1 MNNKGEKTDILSGL
15 KKSSLFQHL
24 SEPELST
31 VSLISSLNKFEK
43 GAPLFSQGDRGGDV
57 FIIVSGSV
65 DVFIHQGIENKKK
78 IATYKKGDFFGELA
92 FFLKDKRIGTALAC
106 EKTTVV
112 VMNKKIYDL
121 ASIFRT
127 PGFVDFLKK
136 IANRAGATL
145 KEISQ
150 SMTSNKNVRLQ
161 FLNHLPSNSVE
172 EKGIERRRKDGSN
185 FKVDNLKNLH
195 IFKRFDQESLVKLCK
210 KSFKVNIKKGEV
222 IFPENSIGKSFYI
235 IVSGAVLIIKSFE
248 IDGKEKHGKIALIPP
263 GRPLGHLSFFDNSER
278 SATAIAC
285 ERTTLMEIEL
295 STYNELVCTVS
306 DETDVAFELL
316 EGFIDDLA
324 VAMVNTN
331 RALVYASSQAG
342 LN

>member
-31 VSLISSLNKFEK
+31 VSLISSLNKFER
-43 GAPLFSQGDRGGDV
+43 GAALFSQGDRGGDV

-92 FFLKDKRIGTALAC
+92 FFLKDIRIGTALAC

-112 VMNKKIYDL
+112 V
-121 ASIFRT
+121 
-127 PGFVDFLKK
+127 
-136 IANRAGATL
+136 
-145 KEISQ
+145 
-150 SMTSNKNVRLQ
+150 
-161 FLNHLPSNSVE
+161 
-172 EKGIERRRKDGSN
+172 
-185 FKVDNLKNLH
+185 
-195 IFKRFDQESLVKLCK
+195 
-210 KSFKVNIKKGEV
+210 
-222 IFPENSIGKSFYI
+222 KSFYI

>member
-43 GAPLFSQGDRGGDV
+43 GAALFSQGDRGGDV

-92 FFLKDKRIGTALAC
+92 FFLKDIRIGTALAC

-172 EKGIERRRKDGSN
+172 EQSTSQTEDLESLLSGNSHFVRIITEEGIEGVGQSACWGYMEAVDTVINSFVELFSRRP
-185 FKVDNLKNLH
+185 
-195 IFKRFDQESLVKLCK
+195 Q
-210 KSFKVNIKKGEV
+210 
-222 IFPENSIGKSFYI
+222 FYI
-235 IVSGAVLIIKSFE
+235 
-248 IDGKEKHGKIALIPP
+248 P
-263 GRPLGHLSFFDNSER
+263 R
-278 SATAIAC
+278 
-285 ERTTLMEIEL
+285 
-295 STYNELVCTVS
+295 
-306 DETDVAFELL
+306 
-316 EGFIDDLA
+316 
-324 VAMVNTN
+324 
-331 RALVYASSQAG
+331 
-342 LN
+342 